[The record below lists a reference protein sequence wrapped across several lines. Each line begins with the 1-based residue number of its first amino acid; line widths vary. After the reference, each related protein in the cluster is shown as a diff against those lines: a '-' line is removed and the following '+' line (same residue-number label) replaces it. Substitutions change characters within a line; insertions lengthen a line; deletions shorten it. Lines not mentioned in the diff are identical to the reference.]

1 MNKSELIKAL
11 AEETNIPFDDASLV
25 VNTFIDAMK
34 KSLIAGERI
43 EIRGFGSF
51 KIKEYGGYAGRNPKT
66 GESVSVIPKR
76 LPFFRAGKESVAA
89 APEVVSA
96 VAGFAAAIRTA
107 FARRQSRCFAE
118 RYAFPTPRDVGMIRA
133 MPSAARL
140 QSPGVFRHDAAGAD
154 IRSRTCFFPVR

>member
-1 MNKSELIKAL
+1 MNKSELIKTL

-66 GESVSVIPKR
+66 GESVSVISKR
-76 LPFFRAGKESVAA
+76 LPFFRAGKEFK
-89 APEVVSA
+89 E
-96 VAGFAAAIRTA
+96 FIN
-107 FARRQSRCFAE
+107 Q
-118 RYAFPTPRDVGMIRA
+118 
-133 MPSAARL
+133 
-140 QSPGVFRHDAAGAD
+140 
-154 IRSRTCFFPVR
+154 